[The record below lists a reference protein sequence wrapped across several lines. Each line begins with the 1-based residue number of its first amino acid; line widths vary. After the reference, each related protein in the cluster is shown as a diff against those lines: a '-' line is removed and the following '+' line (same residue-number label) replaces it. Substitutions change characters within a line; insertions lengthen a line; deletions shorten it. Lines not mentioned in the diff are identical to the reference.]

1 MLDSFIMSSYFVSG
15 KLKRSCLNQQMA
27 CIRDESLQP
36 CPPWTSVSLD
46 FAGPVLIKGEVN
58 ARSRGKSW
66 ILIYVCRTTKA
77 VCMLATSG
85 YSTADFLCKHEEF
98 TARNNCPRSIVS
110 DRGSQLVR
118 AGMVLADKEK
128 PSSWRWEEVIR
139 KNSVTN
145 WEFVAV
151 GSQHRNGL
159 SEAQVKILHAIT
171 PGTVLK
177 YSELVTL
184 LAKISHSI
192 NSRPLGLS
200 STSQDS
206 QQEDFLQPI
215 TPNQLLLGRSDDEAQ
230 PLEYDQS
237 DKLTARLAYV
247 SGVFNSW
254 WRSWCKQ
261 VLPTLVPI
269 KRWKT
274 QHKNLEIG
282 DIVFMYYPS
291 SIKNDYRLARIVE
304 TFPDEKGLVRSV
316 RVCFRKRS
324 KNESAAEYKAKPLS
338 EEIVAVHRLPLLLPY
353 SEQVKTL

>member
-1 MLDSFIMSSYFVSG
+1 M
-15 KLKRSCLNQQMA
+15 
-27 CIRDESLQP
+27 
-36 CPPWTSVSLD
+36 
-46 FAGPVLIKGEVN
+46 
-58 ARSRGKSW
+58 
-66 ILIYVCRTTKA
+66 
-77 VCMLATSG
+77 
-85 YSTADFLCKHEEF
+85 H
-98 TARNNCPRSIVS
+98 
-110 DRGSQLVR
+110 
-118 AGMVLADKEK
+118 
-128 PSSWRWEEVIR
+128 
-139 KNSVTN
+139 
-145 WEFVAV
+145 
-151 GSQHRNGL
+151 
-159 SEAQVKILHAIT
+159 HAIT

-247 SGVFNSW
+247 SGVFDSW
-254 WRSWCKQ
+254 WRSWFKQ

-274 QHKNLEIG
+274 QNKNLEIG

-324 KNESAAEYKAKPLS
+324 RNESATDYKAKPLS
-338 EEIVAVHRLPLLLPY
+338 EEIVAVQRLALLLPY